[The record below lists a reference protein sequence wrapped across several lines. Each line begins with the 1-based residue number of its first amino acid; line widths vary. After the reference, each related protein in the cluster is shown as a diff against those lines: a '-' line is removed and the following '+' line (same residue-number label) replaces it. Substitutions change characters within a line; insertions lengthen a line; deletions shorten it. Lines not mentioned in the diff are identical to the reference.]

1 MKLLLLGPV
10 GCGKGTQAAIIS
22 KNYNIPHISTGEI
35 FRWNVQNNTEL
46 GQLAKPYMEK
56 GELVPEN
63 LTFKLVSDR
72 LSKEDCKNGFILDG
86 YPRNLEQAKALD
98 QIVQL
103 DKVIMIHITEEII
116 LERLGTRRMCSQCKQ
131 PTNVKWLV
139 DGKCEKCGGEVYT
152 REDDKPEVIK
162 NRLEKQ
168 AVSKELIEFFEN
180 KGIFYTI
187 ESTNEVEKTYARID
201 EVIKK

>member
-22 KNYNIPHISTGEI
+22 KKYNIPHISTGEI

-56 GELVPEN
+56 GELVPED

-72 LSKEDCKNGFILDG
+72 LSKEDCENGFILDG
-86 YPRNLEQAKALD
+86 YPRNIEQAQALD
-98 QIVQL
+98 AIVQL
-103 DKVIMIHITEEII
+103 DKVISINISEEII
-116 LERLGTRRMCSQCKQ
+116 LERLSTRRMCTQCKQ
-131 PTNVKWLV
+131 PTNIKWLV
-139 DGKCEKCGGEVYT
+139 DGKCEKCGGEVYI

-162 NRLEKQ
+162 NRLAKQ
-168 AVSKELIEFFEN
+168 SVSNEMIEFYQN
-180 KGIFYTI
+180 KGTFYSV
-187 ESTNEVEKTYARID
+187 ESTNEVEKTFERID
-201 EVIKK
+201 EILKK